1 MGGDINICLVMG
13 DTGVTKSQLLKHMAS
28 ITPRGVYTTVKGSS
42 GVGLTVTITKEVITG
57 ELALEGGTLVL
68 ADREICTIDEFNK

>member
-1 MGGDINICLVMG
+1 MGGGINICLVMG
-13 DTGVTKSQLLKHMAS
+13 DPGVTKSQLLKHMAS

-68 ADREICTIDEFNK
+68 VDREICTIDEFNK